1 MKESEKRRVYSEQF
15 KKEAVLLV
23 TEHGYTIVQAA
34 QVVDTSEKN
43 LQRWVKQQAQ
53 ERNGKCLDADERAE
67 LQRLRREVKTLRME
81 KEILKKAS
89 AFFAQEMKWN
99 MVSFKLGEIII
110 Q

>member
-1 MKESEKRRVYSEQF
+1 MKESGKRRLYSEQF

-53 ERNGKCLDADERAE
+53 ERNGECLDADEHVE
-67 LQRLRREVKTLRME
+67 LQRLRREIKTLRME

-89 AFFAQEMKWN
+89 AFFAQEMK
-99 MVSFKLGEIII
+99 
-110 Q
+110 